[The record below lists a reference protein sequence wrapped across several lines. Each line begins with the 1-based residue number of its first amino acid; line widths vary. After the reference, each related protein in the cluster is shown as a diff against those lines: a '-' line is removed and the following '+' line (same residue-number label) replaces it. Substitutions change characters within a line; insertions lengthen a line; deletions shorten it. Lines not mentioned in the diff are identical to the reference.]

1 MNKTK
6 LTKKIE
12 SCGCDC
18 NSEKP
23 SDPSRR
29 DFMKQATTLTMIGS
43 TAFILQACGG
53 GGGSPTGPEDPDGGD
68 TGGGDNNGG
77 GDNGGGGD
85 NTDTGY
91 TYDATTGTITI
102 DITMMYTTLQAPGNG
117 IQLSGS
123 DTFDTR
129 GIIVL
134 RTSNTGVKALSRRC
148 THANNTVN
156 INSAGNNLLC
166 PSHNSIFDLNGNAVS
181 GPATGALTSYTCSL
195 NTEGTIITIINS

>member
-1 MNKTK
+1 MKKNKLPNK
-6 LTKKIE
+6 VS
-12 SCGCDC
+12 SCNCQCD
-18 NSEKP
+18 SDHP

-43 TAFILQACGG
+43 TAFILEACGG
-53 GGGSPTGPEDPDGGD
+53 GSSPTGPEDN
-68 TGGGDNNGG
+68 GGGDNNGG
-77 GDNGGGGD
+77 GGD
-85 NTDTGY
+85 NNNTGY
-91 TYDATTGTITI
+91 NYDATTGTITI
-102 DITMMYTTLQAPGNG
+102 DITIIYTILQTAGNG

-134 RTSNTGVKALSRRC
+134 RTSNASVRALSRRC

-166 PSHNSIFDLNGNAVS
+166 PSHNSIFDLNGNVVS
-181 GPATGALTSYTCSL
+181 GPATSPLTSYNCSL
-195 NTEGTIITIINS
+195 NTDGTIITITNS

>member
-6 LTKKIE
+6 LPKKIE

-18 NSEKP
+18 TSEQP

-29 DFMKQATTLTMIGS
+29 NFMKQATTLTMIGS

-53 GGGSPTGPEDPDGGD
+53 GGSPTGPEDPGGGD
-68 TGGGDNNGG
+68 T
-77 GDNGGGGD
+77 GGGD

-102 DITMMYTTLQAPGNG
+102 DITMMYTTLQTAGNG

-166 PSHNSIFDLNGNAVS
+166 PSHNSIFDLNGNVVS

>member
-6 LTKKIE
+6 LPKKIE

-18 NSEKP
+18 TSEQP

-29 DFMKQATTLTMIGS
+29 NFMKQATTLTMIGS

-53 GGGSPTGPEDPDGGD
+53 GGSPTGPEDNGGGE
-68 TGGGDNNGG
+68 TGGGDT
-77 GDNGGGGD
+77 GGGD

-91 TYDATTGTITI
+91 TYYATTGTITI
-102 DITMMYTTLQAPGNG
+102 DITMMYTTLQTAGNG

-195 NTEGTIITIINS
+195 NAEGTIITITSA

>member
-6 LTKKIE
+6 LPKKIE

-18 NSEKP
+18 TSEQP

-29 DFMKQATTLTMIGS
+29 NFMKQATTLTMIGS

-53 GGGSPTGPEDPDGGD
+53 GGSPTGPEDNGGGD
-68 TGGGDNNGG
+68 TGGGDT
-77 GDNGGGGD
+77 GGGD

-102 DITMMYTTLQAPGNG
+102 DITMMYTTLQTAGNG

-166 PSHNSIFDLNGNAVS
+166 PSHNSIFDLNGNVVS

>member
-6 LTKKIE
+6 LPKKIE

-18 NSEKP
+18 TSEQP

-29 DFMKQATTLTMIGS
+29 NFMKQATTLTMIGS

-53 GGGSPTGPEDPDGGD
+53 GGSPTGPED
-68 TGGGDNNGG
+68 NGG
-77 GDNGGGGD
+77 GDNGGGDNGGGDTGGGD

-102 DITMMYTTLQAPGNG
+102 DITMMYTTLQTAGNG

-195 NTEGTIITIINS
+195 NAEGTIITITSA